1 VAALTPTGRAPER
14 SPAPAV
20 TRAAAVR
27 DLLAATG
34 GPLGVSAIARA
45 LELPKSSVANLCAAL
60 ADTGLVQS
68 TGVGFALG
76 PRLAQLGAAYLAGLD
91 PVALFHAACE
101 RSTLGRE
108 ETVQLAVLG
117 DGGEVVYL
125 ARRDGTLPV
134 RLASAPGVALPVTC
148 TATGKAMLAELSRVE
163 LEARFTRI
171 GRLPKPTARSI
182 GSVRALR
189 TELERV
195 RRRGWAIDREEVV
208 EGVVCI
214 GASIRPAGPTDPWLA
229 VSVTLLAPRATTAR
243 VEALAGHLVGLARD
257 IETGLGGRDRTACS
271 AS

>member
-1 VAALTPTGRAPER
+1 VLQGDAIITLLRREGRH
-14 SPAPAV
+14 
-20 TRAAAVR
+20 AVR
-27 DLLAATG
+27 
-34 GPLGVSAIARA
+34 V
-45 LELPKSSVANLCAAL
+45 
-60 ADTGLVQS
+60 DTG
-68 TGVGFALG
+68 ALG
-76 PRLAQLGAAYLAGLD
+76 ASDAP
-91 PVALFHAACE
+91 HA
-101 RSTLGRE
+101 
-108 ETVQLAVLG
+108 
-117 DGGEVVYL
+117 
-125 ARRDGTLPV
+125 
-134 RLASAPGVALPVTC
+134 